1 MLLAKLDPEKR
12 TLVYVIAGHSPAF
25 ILGSDGAVKSELRR
39 TGMPLGVMRDAEY
52 TVSKPL
58 RLAKGDV
65 LVLLTDGLEET
76 TNPEGELFGVD
87 RILQAVHQNR
97 QSKAAKIVESVFE
110 TLKDFSGNGEQ
121 VDDLTMFVAKAE

>member
-1 MLLAKLDPEKR
+1 
-12 TLVYVIAGHSPAF
+12 
-25 ILGSDGAVKSELRR
+25 
-39 TGMPLGVMRDAEY
+39 MPLGVMQDAEY

-76 TNPEGELFGVD
+76 ANPEGELFGVD

-97 QSKAAKIVESVFE
+97 QSKATKIVESVFE

-121 VDDLTMFVAKAE
+121 VDDLTMIVAKAE

>member
-1 MLLAKLDPEKR
+1 
-12 TLVYVIAGHSPAF
+12 
-25 ILGSDGAVKSELRR
+25 
-39 TGMPLGVMRDAEY
+39 MPLGVMQDAEY

-76 TNPEGELFGVD
+76 ANTEGELFGVD

-110 TLKDFSGNGEQ
+110 TLKDFSGNPEQ
-121 VDDLTMFVAKAE
+121 VDDLTMIVAKAE

>member
-1 MLLAKLDPEKR
+1 
-12 TLVYVIAGHSPAF
+12 
-25 ILGSDGAVKSELRR
+25 
-39 TGMPLGVMRDAEY
+39 MPLGVMQDAEY

-76 TNPEGELFGVD
+76 ANTEGELFGVD

-97 QSKAAKIVESVFE
+97 QSKAGKIVESVFE
-110 TLKDFSGNGEQ
+110 TLKDFSGNPEQ
-121 VDDLTMFVAKAE
+121 VDDLTMIVAKAE